1 MSSNPLRLGKSI
13 IVSAPSGAG
22 KTTIVHRLMTEIPAL
37 AFSISACSR
46 SARPLEQ
53 EGKDYYFLGV
63 EGFKKAIENQEFIE
77 WEEVYTDHY
86 YGTLRREVQR
96 LWDEGKVIIFDVDVV
111 GGLNLKALFKEHALS
126 VFIKPPSVEILEKRL
141 RARET
146 ESEERIALRIKKSA
160 WELSQAESFDVCIL
174 NDDLEKAVSDAKTQ
188 VTRFISSLKYACFLV
203 RSTPFIQGILC
214 WPKE

>member
-174 NDDLEKAVSDAKTQ
+174 NDDLEKAVLDAKTQ
-188 VTRFISSLKYACFLV
+188 VIRFISS
-203 RSTPFIQGILC
+203 
-214 WPKE
+214 

>member
-1 MSSNPLRLGKSI
+1 MSSKPLRLGKSI

-46 SARPLEQ
+46 SARPMEQ

-96 LWDEGKVIIFDVDVV
+96 LWDEGRVIIFDVDVV

-126 VFIKPPSVEILEKRL
+126 VFIKPPSVEILEKSL
-141 RARET
+141 RARDT

-174 NDDLEKAVSDAKTQ
+174 NDDLEKAVSDAKIQ
-188 VTRFISSLKYACFLV
+188 VKRFISS
-203 RSTPFIQGILC
+203 
-214 WPKE
+214 

>member
-46 SARPLEQ
+46 SARPMEQ

-146 ESEERIALRIKKSA
+146 ESEERIALRIKKSS

-188 VTRFISSLKYACFLV
+188 VTRFISS
-203 RSTPFIQGILC
+203 
-214 WPKE
+214 

>member
-1 MSSNPLRLGKSI
+1 MSSKPLRLGKSI

-22 KTTIVHRLMTEIPAL
+22 KTTIVHRLMTETPAL

-46 SARPLEQ
+46 SARPMEQ

-63 EGFKKAIENQEFIE
+63 EGFKKAIENHEFIE

-174 NDDLEKAVSDAKTQ
+174 NDDLEKAVSEAITHVNQ
-188 VTRFISSLKYACFLV
+188 FISL
-203 RSTPFIQGILC
+203 
-214 WPKE
+214 

>member
-1 MSSNPLRLGKSI
+1 MSSKPLRLGKSI

-22 KTTIVHRLMTEIPAL
+22 KTTIVHRLMTKIPAL

-46 SARPLEQ
+46 SARPMEQ

-86 YGTLRREVQR
+86 YGTLIREVQR

-126 VFIKPPSVEILEKRL
+126 VFIKPPSIEILEKRL

-146 ESEERIALRIKKSA
+146 ESEERIALRIKKSS

-174 NDDLEKAVSDAKTQ
+174 NENLEKAVSEAITQ
-188 VTRFISSLKYACFLV
+188 VNQFISL
-203 RSTPFIQGILC
+203 
-214 WPKE
+214 

>member
-46 SARPLEQ
+46 SARPMEQ

-146 ESEERIALRIKKSA
+146 ESEERITLRIKKSA

-188 VTRFISSLKYACFLV
+188 VTRFISS
-203 RSTPFIQGILC
+203 
-214 WPKE
+214 

>member
-46 SARPLEQ
+46 SARPMEQ

-146 ESEERIALRIKKSA
+146 ESEKRIALRIKKSA

-188 VTRFISSLKYACFLV
+188 VTRFISS
-203 RSTPFIQGILC
+203 
-214 WPKE
+214 

>member
-1 MSSNPLRLGKSI
+1 MSSKPLRLGKSI

-22 KTTIVHRLMTEIPAL
+22 KTTIVHRLMTKIPAL

-46 SARPLEQ
+46 SARPMEQ

-126 VFIKPPSVEILEKRL
+126 VFIKPPSIEILEKRL

-146 ESEERIALRIKKSA
+146 ESEERIALRIKKSS

-174 NDDLEKAVSDAKTQ
+174 NEDLEKAVSEAITQ
-188 VTRFISSLKYACFLV
+188 VNQFISL
-203 RSTPFIQGILC
+203 
-214 WPKE
+214 

>member
-46 SARPLEQ
+46 SARPMEQ

-146 ESEERIALRIKKSA
+146 ESEERIALRIKKSG

-188 VTRFISSLKYACFLV
+188 VTRFISS
-203 RSTPFIQGILC
+203 
-214 WPKE
+214 

>member
-1 MSSNPLRLGKSI
+1 MSSKPLRLGKSI

-46 SARPLEQ
+46 SARPMEQ
-53 EGKDYYFLGV
+53 EGKDYYFFGV

-96 LWDEGKVIIFDVDVV
+96 LWDEGRVIIFDVDVV

-188 VTRFISSLKYACFLV
+188 VTRFISS
-203 RSTPFIQGILC
+203 
-214 WPKE
+214 

>member
-1 MSSNPLRLGKSI
+1 MSSKPLRLGKSI

-22 KTTIVHRLMTEIPAL
+22 KTTIVRRLMAEIPAL

-46 SARPLEQ
+46 SARPMEQ

-63 EGFKKAIENQEFIE
+63 DGFRQAIANGDFIE

-86 YGTLRREVQR
+86 YGTLKREVQR
-96 LWDEGKVIIFDVDVV
+96 IWDEGKVIIFDVDVV

-126 VFIKPPSVEILEKRL
+126 VFIQPPSVEVLEKRL

-146 ESEERIALRIKKSA
+146 ESEERIALRIKKSS

-174 NDDLEKAVSDAKTQ
+174 NEHLEVAVSEAITQ
-188 VTRFISSLKYACFLV
+188 VTQFISL
-203 RSTPFIQGILC
+203 
-214 WPKE
+214 

>member
-1 MSSNPLRLGKSI
+1 MSSKPLRLGKSI

-22 KTTIVHRLMTEIPAL
+22 KTTIVHRLMTEIPTL

-46 SARPLEQ
+46 NARPMEQ

-86 YGTLRREVQR
+86 YGTLRQEVQR

-126 VFIKPPSVEILEKRL
+126 VFIKPPSVDILEKRL

-146 ESEERIALRIKKSA
+146 ESEERIALRIKKAS
-160 WELSQAESFDVCIL
+160 WELSQAESFDVCVL
-174 NDDLEKAVSDAKTQ
+174 NEHLEKAVSEAITHVNQ
-188 VTRFISSLKYACFLV
+188 FISL
-203 RSTPFIQGILC
+203 
-214 WPKE
+214 

>member
-46 SARPLEQ
+46 SARPMEQ
-53 EGKDYYFLGV
+53 EGKDYYFLGL
-63 EGFKKAIENQEFIE
+63 EGFKNAIENQEFIE

-174 NDDLEKAVSDAKTQ
+174 NDDLEKAVSEAKTQ
-188 VTRFISSLKYACFLV
+188 VTRYISS
-203 RSTPFIQGILC
+203 
-214 WPKE
+214 

>member
-46 SARPLEQ
+46 SARPMEQ

-126 VFIKPPSVEILEKRL
+126 VFIKPPSVGILEKRL

-174 NDDLEKAVSDAKTQ
+174 NDDLEKAVSDAKTE
-188 VTRFISSLKYACFLV
+188 VTRFISS
-203 RSTPFIQGILC
+203 
-214 WPKE
+214 

>member
-1 MSSNPLRLGKSI
+1 MSSNPFRLGKSI

-22 KTTIVHRLMTEIPAL
+22 KTTIVHQLMTEIPAL

-46 SARPLEQ
+46 SARPMEQ

-63 EGFKKAIENQEFIE
+63 EGFKKAIENHEFIE

-174 NDDLEKAVSDAKTQ
+174 NDDLEKAVSDVKTQ
-188 VTRFISSLKYACFLV
+188 VTRFISS
-203 RSTPFIQGILC
+203 
-214 WPKE
+214 

>member
-1 MSSNPLRLGKSI
+1 MSSKPLRLGKSI

-46 SARPLEQ
+46 SARPIEQ

-96 LWDEGKVIIFDVDVV
+96 LWDEGRVIIFDVDVV

-174 NDDLEKAVSDAKTQ
+174 NDDLEKAVSDAKIQ
-188 VTRFISSLKYACFLV
+188 VKRFISS
-203 RSTPFIQGILC
+203 
-214 WPKE
+214 

>member
-1 MSSNPLRLGKSI
+1 MSSKPLRLGKSI

-46 SARPLEQ
+46 SARPMEQ

-96 LWDEGKVIIFDVDVV
+96 LWDEGRVIIFDVDVV

-174 NDDLEKAVSDAKTQ
+174 NDDLEKALSDAKIQ
-188 VTRFISSLKYACFLV
+188 VKRFISS
-203 RSTPFIQGILC
+203 
-214 WPKE
+214 

>member
-1 MSSNPLRLGKSI
+1 MSSKPLRLGKSI

-22 KTTIVHRLMTEIPAL
+22 KTTIVHRLMTEIPTL

-46 SARPLEQ
+46 NARPMEK

-63 EGFKKAIENQEFIE
+63 EGFKKAIENHEFIE

-86 YGTLRREVQR
+86 YGTLRQEVQR

-126 VFIKPPSVEILEKRL
+126 VFIKPPSVDILEKRL

-146 ESEERIALRIKKSA
+146 ESEERIALRIKKAS
-160 WELSQAESFDVCIL
+160 WELSQAESFDVCVL
-174 NDDLEKAVSDAKTQ
+174 NEHLEKAVSEAITHVNQ
-188 VTRFISSLKYACFLV
+188 FISL
-203 RSTPFIQGILC
+203 
-214 WPKE
+214 

>member
-126 VFIKPPSVEILEKRL
+126 VFIKPPSLEILEKRL

-146 ESEERIALRIKKSA
+146 ESEERIALRIKKST

-174 NDDLEKAVSDAKTQ
+174 NDDLEKAVSAAKTQ
-188 VTRFISSLKYACFLV
+188 VTRFISS
-203 RSTPFIQGILC
+203 
-214 WPKE
+214 

>member
-46 SARPLEQ
+46 SARPMEQ

-63 EGFKKAIENQEFIE
+63 EGFKKAIENHEFIE

-86 YGTLRREVQR
+86 YGTLRQEVQR

-188 VTRFISSLKYACFLV
+188 VTRFISS
-203 RSTPFIQGILC
+203 
-214 WPKE
+214 

>member
-1 MSSNPLRLGKSI
+1 MSSNPFRLGKSI

-22 KTTIVHRLMTEIPAL
+22 KTTIVHQLMTEIPAL

-46 SARPLEQ
+46 SARPMEQ

-63 EGFKKAIENQEFIE
+63 EGFKKAIENHEFIE

-188 VTRFISSLKYACFLV
+188 VTRFISS
-203 RSTPFIQGILC
+203 
-214 WPKE
+214 

>member
-1 MSSNPLRLGKSI
+1 MSSKPLRLGKSI

-46 SARPLEQ
+46 SARPMDQ

-174 NDDLEKAVSDAKTQ
+174 NDDLEKAVSDAKIQ
-188 VTRFISSLKYACFLV
+188 VKRFISS
-203 RSTPFIQGILC
+203 
-214 WPKE
+214 

>member
-1 MSSNPLRLGKSI
+1 MSSKPLRLGKSI

-22 KTTIVHRLMTEIPAL
+22 KTTIVHRLMTEIPTL

-46 SARPLEQ
+46 NARPMEQ

-174 NDDLEKAVSDAKTQ
+174 NDDLEKAVSEAITHVNQ
-188 VTRFISSLKYACFLV
+188 FISL
-203 RSTPFIQGILC
+203 
-214 WPKE
+214 

>member
-1 MSSNPLRLGKSI
+1 MSSKPLRLGKSI

-22 KTTIVHRLMTEIPAL
+22 KTTIVHRLMTEIPTL

-46 SARPLEQ
+46 NARPMEQ

-126 VFIKPPSVEILEKRL
+126 VFIKPPSVDILEKRL

-146 ESEERIALRIKKSA
+146 ESEERIALRIKKAS
-160 WELSQAESFDVCIL
+160 WELSQAESFDVCVL
-174 NDDLEKAVSDAKTQ
+174 NEHLEKAVSEAITHVNQ
-188 VTRFISSLKYACFLV
+188 FISL
-203 RSTPFIQGILC
+203 
-214 WPKE
+214 

>member
-22 KTTIVHRLMTEIPAL
+22 KTTIVHRLMKEIPAL

-46 SARPLEQ
+46 SARPMEQ

-146 ESEERIALRIKKSA
+146 ESEERIALRIKKSG

-174 NDDLEKAVSDAKTQ
+174 NDDLEKAVLDAKTQ
-188 VTRFISSLKYACFLV
+188 VIRFISS
-203 RSTPFIQGILC
+203 
-214 WPKE
+214 

>member
-46 SARPLEQ
+46 SARPMEK
-53 EGKDYYFLGV
+53 EGEDYYFLGV

-146 ESEERIALRIKKSA
+146 ESEERIALRIKKSG

-174 NDDLEKAVSDAKTQ
+174 NDDLEKAVLDAKTQ
-188 VTRFISSLKYACFLV
+188 VIRFISS
-203 RSTPFIQGILC
+203 
-214 WPKE
+214 

>member
-1 MSSNPLRLGKSI
+1 MSSKPLHLGKSI

-22 KTTIVHRLMTEIPAL
+22 KTTIVHRLITEIPAL

-46 SARPLEQ
+46 SARPMEQ
-53 EGKDYYFLGV
+53 EGKDYYFFGV

-96 LWDEGKVIIFDVDVV
+96 LWDEGRVIIFDVDVV

-174 NDDLEKAVSDAKTQ
+174 NDDLEKAVSDAKIQ
-188 VTRFISSLKYACFLV
+188 VKRFISS
-203 RSTPFIQGILC
+203 
-214 WPKE
+214 

>member
-126 VFIKPPSVEILEKRL
+126 VFIKPPSLEILEKRL
-141 RARET
+141 RARQT
-146 ESEERIALRIKKSA
+146 ESEERIALRIKKST

-174 NDDLEKAVSDAKTQ
+174 NDDLEKAVSGAKTQ
-188 VTRFISSLKYACFLV
+188 VTRFISS
-203 RSTPFIQGILC
+203 
-214 WPKE
+214 

>member
-1 MSSNPLRLGKSI
+1 MSSKPLRLGKSI

-46 SARPLEQ
+46 SARPMEQ

-111 GGLNLKALFKEHALS
+111 GGLNLKSLFKEHALS

-174 NDDLEKAVSDAKTQ
+174 NDDLEKAVSDAKIQ
-188 VTRFISSLKYACFLV
+188 VKRFISS
-203 RSTPFIQGILC
+203 
-214 WPKE
+214 

>member
-1 MSSNPLRLGKSI
+1 MSSKPLHLGKSI

-46 SARPLEQ
+46 SARPMEQ

-146 ESEERIALRIKKSA
+146 ESEERIALRIKKSS

-174 NDDLEKAVSDAKTQ
+174 NDDSEKAVSDAKTQ
-188 VTRFISSLKYACFLV
+188 VTRFISS
-203 RSTPFIQGILC
+203 
-214 WPKE
+214 

>member
-1 MSSNPLRLGKSI
+1 MSSKPLRLGKSI

-22 KTTIVHRLMTEIPAL
+22 KTTIVHRLMTEIPTL

-46 SARPLEQ
+46 NARPMEQ

-86 YGTLRREVQR
+86 YGTLRQEVQR

-146 ESEERIALRIKKSA
+146 ESEERIALRIKKAS
-160 WELSQAESFDVCIL
+160 WELSQAESFDVCVL
-174 NDDLEKAVSDAKTQ
+174 NEHLEKAVSEAITHVNQ
-188 VTRFISSLKYACFLV
+188 FISL
-203 RSTPFIQGILC
+203 
-214 WPKE
+214 